1 MGDRLNRMNLK
12 NRLRG
17 AGILGPADVYRE
29 EVRQRLAKEA
39 GTSKGPGSRDRDAV
53 NMASWEEMWRVFGPA
68 VEKFEKAKSQDYQ
81 QLAGLPDRTTNEIL
95 DPEYHERDRG
105 KQLRDGLLWVAL
117 EFDRIIEDT
126 ADSGPVAH
134 LEDASVPPP
143 NAFAI
148 ATLRTYALS
157 SIEKRRELIAR
168 ALAFADKTH
177 EDTGGGGEDGGAFLH
192 TLE

>member
-1 MGDRLNRMNLK
+1 M
-12 NRLRG
+12 
-17 AGILGPADVYRE
+17 E
-29 EVRQRLAKEA
+29 
-39 GTSKGPGSRDRDAV
+39 
-53 NMASWEEMWRVFGPA
+53 SWAEMWRVFEPA
-68 VEKFEKAKSQDYQ
+68 VLKFEQAKSQDYQ
-81 QLAGLPDRTTNEIL
+81 QLAGLPDRTTDEIL
-95 DPEYHERDRG
+95 DPDYHERDRG

-126 ADSGPVAH
+126 DSGPVAH
-134 LEDASVPPP
+134 LEDASIPPP

-177 EDTGGGGEDGGAFLH
+177 EDAGAGGEDGGAFLH
-192 TLE
+192 ELE